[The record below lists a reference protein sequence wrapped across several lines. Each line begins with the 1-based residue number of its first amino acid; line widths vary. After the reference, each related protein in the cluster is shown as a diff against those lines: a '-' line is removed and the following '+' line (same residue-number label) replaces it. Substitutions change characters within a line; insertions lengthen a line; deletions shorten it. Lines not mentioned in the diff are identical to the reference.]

1 MTKDR
6 ETANPLHEVRAVQW
20 RLCSAAITAS
30 VIVALGFMIFG
41 QRAVAK
47 GLVLGTCFSMVNFFF
62 LGRFAPLA
70 LGHSRPLA
78 TMVGLG
84 SIFLRYAILAVPMI
98 IALKVPSFNF
108 AAVVVGIFAVQIV
121 TLFDYLV
128 IKPILNR
135 R

>member
-1 MTKDR
+1 MRKNL
-6 ETANPLHEVRAVQW
+6 ETANPLNEVKAVQW
-20 RLCSAAITAS
+20 RLCSAAITAA
-30 VIVALGFMIFG
+30 VVVALIFMIFG

-84 SIFLRYAILAVPMI
+84 SIFLRYAILALPMI
-98 IALKVPSFNF
+98 IAVKAPSINF

-121 TLFDYLV
+121 TLFEYLV
-128 IKPILNR
+128 IKPIFDKR
-135 R
+135 

>member
-1 MTKDR
+1 VK
-6 ETANPLHEVRAVQW
+6 AVQW
-20 RLCSAAITAS
+20 RLCSAAITGA
-30 VIVALGFMIFG
+30 VVVALGFMIFG

-70 LGHSRPLA
+70 LGRSRPLA

-98 IALKVPSFNF
+98 AAVKLPSLNF

-121 TLFDYLV
+121 TLFEYLLV
-128 IKPILNR
+128 KPILNKH
-135 R
+135 

>member
-1 MTKDR
+1 MTKDL
-6 ETANPLHEVRAVQW
+6 ETANPLHEVKAIQR
-20 RLCSAAITAS
+20 RICSTAITAA
-30 VIVALGFMIFG
+30 VIVALCLMIFG

-62 LGRFAPLA
+62 LGRFTPLT

-78 TMVGLG
+78 TVVGLG
-84 SIFLRYAILAVPMI
+84 SIFLRYAILAIPMI
-98 IALKVPSFNF
+98 VGVKVPSINF
-108 AAVVVGIFAVQIV
+108 AAVVVGVFAVQIV

-135 R
+135 Q

>member
-1 MTKDR
+1 MRKNL
-6 ETANPLHEVRAVQW
+6 ETANPLSEVKAVQW
-20 RLCSAAITAS
+20 RLCSAAITAA
-30 VIVALGFMIFG
+30 VVVALIFMIFG

-47 GLVLGTCFSMVNFFF
+47 GIVLGTCFSMINFFF

-98 IALKVPSFNF
+98 IAVKTPSINF

-121 TLFDYLV
+121 TLFEYLV
-128 IKPILNR
+128 IKPIFDKR
-135 R
+135 